1 MMGKKDKG
9 RIRPG
14 KPAGGGGDISRN
26 SASSIA
32 TFRKVLVSIGKNR
45 LLLMASVLLA
55 AASVVMQLYV
65 PILFGNAID
74 FAVSEGNVDFPGI
87 ASTLFRICILVAASS
102 AAVWVMN
109 LINNRLAYRTVQD
122 IRGKAIRQIQAL
134 PLSYL
139 DSRSTGDIVQSVI
152 ADTDQLSDGLLLG
165 FTQLF
170 SGVVT
175 IVVTLVF
182 MFSRDVGI
190 TVMVFVMTPV
200 SFLVARFIAG
210 RSYRMFREQMESR
223 GRQTAY
229 INEIIGNEKIV
240 RTFGREAAASEVFH
254 GMNEELRGYSESAVF
269 FSSLTNPSTRAVN
282 NVIYA
287 LVAMAGA
294 FRVISGDLTVGGITI
309 LLSYANQYMKPFN
322 DISSVVTELQNA
334 LACAARIFSL
344 IEAERETPDVPRE
357 LPEAK
362 GAVGIDDVCFSY
374 VKDRKLIEH
383 FNLRVEPGMRVAIVG
398 PTGCGKTTLI
408 NLLMR
413 FYDTDSGTISVD
425 GTGIRDVTR
434 HSLRRNYGMVLQ
446 ETWLKNGTV
455 RDNIAFGR
463 PGATDE
469 EIIRAAKEA
478 HSWEFIRRMPERLDT
493 VVSDDS
499 MSQGQKQLLCITR
512 VMLCL
517 PPMLILDEATSSID
531 TRTEEQIQEAFG
543 KLMEGRTSFVVAHRL
558 STVRDADVIL
568 VMRDGTVIE
577 QGSHDELIAK
587 GGFYRELYYSQ
598 FAGVGEETAC

>member
-87 ASTLFRICILVAASS
+87 ASTLFRIGILVAASS